1 MNKRIAALVLV
12 SALVFT
18 ACNEKKEAVT
28 EEKPAV
34 EEVKDGT
41 STNNDSVTPEAV
53 PEKNAQLAEGT
64 EITVEGK
71 ITEINQG
78 KDGYTAKIK
87 MADGTVYFATI
98 SIPNLKD
105 PKQYKKYDI
114 GDVIKVKGK
123 TFKIEE
129 DTMIKVEEL
138 Y

>member
-1 MNKRIAALVLV
+1 MNKRIIALSVV
-12 SALVFT
+12 SALAFA
-18 ACNEKKEAVT
+18 ACTEKKETVT
-28 EEKPAV
+28 EEPAAV
-34 EEVKDGT
+34 EVVDKT
-41 STNNDSVTPEAV
+41 AAPIDSVVTPTEV
-53 PEKNAQLAEGT
+53 PEKNSQLAEGT

-98 SIPNLKD
+98 SIPNMKD
-105 PKQYKKYDI
+105 PKQYKKYNV

-123 TFKIEE
+123 TFRVEE